1 MVISFLKC
9 SSETRHNEPYSSNQN
24 EIKEMEIDEELE
36 QDIKL
41 GAIQK
46 HILPKDG
53 MMSNPVSSA
62 HNFLYNCLLFSDIHH
77 YISYT
82 HVWI

>member
-1 MVISFLKC
+1 M
-9 SSETRHNEPYSSNQN
+9 
-24 EIKEMEIDEELE
+24 EMDEELE

-53 MMSNPVSSA
+53 MMSNPVSSTQK
-62 HNFLYNCLLFSDIHH
+62 FLYKYCYSVLH
-77 YISYT
+77 YL
-82 HVWI
+82 

>member
-1 MVISFLKC
+1 M
-9 SSETRHNEPYSSNQN
+9 
-24 EIKEMEIDEELE
+24 EMDEELE

-53 MMSNPVSSA
+53 MMSNPVSSTQK
-62 HNFLYNCLLFSDIHH
+62 FLYKYCYSVSEIYGITLFI
-77 YISYT
+77 IM
-82 HVWI
+82 HVYSFT

>member
-1 MVISFLKC
+1 
-9 SSETRHNEPYSSNQN
+9 
-24 EIKEMEIDEELE
+24 MEIDEEVE

-62 HNFLYNCLLFSDIHH
+62 HNFLHNCLLSSVSITLVILMCGYSFTW
-77 YISYT
+77 ISNYEFRWELEIWT
-82 HVWI
+82 KMAIQ